1 MATLLPCRFVTQPFG
16 LPYYVS
22 VLVEEKEPEKPQL
35 KNFGLGIDLGI
46 KNFAVLSNSKVF
58 KNRNKTD
65 KIRKLEK
72 S

>member
-1 MATLLPCRFVTQPFG
+1 
-16 LPYYVS
+16 
-22 VLVEEKEPEKPQL
+22 VEEKEPEKPQL